1 MLISLVF
8 NGFLYAYEQL
18 LMRRHTINPMQMVG
32 CEGCF
37 GLFVITFIALCFSLT
52 PCGLGEKLCS
62 YDSFGNPY
70 FERIDQFFVEVGTNW
85 ILLLLVAIGIATIS
99 AYNLNGVRIT
109 KLFDALTR
117 SLLNITKTS
126 VIWLVGIIITFSVGD
141 NPDYQLE
148 SKDLVVNLVK
158 GAGFAFIIVGTLIY
172 NKLIFKE
179 FFADRPQQDALETQE
194 SLEGK

>member
-37 GLFVITFIALCFSLT
+37 GLFIITFIALCFSLT
-52 PCGLGEKLCS
+52 PCSFGEKMCC

-70 FERIDQFFVEVGTNW
+70 FERIDQFFVEVGTNGV
-85 ILLLLVAIGIATIS
+85 IALLVVIGIATIS
-99 AYNLNGVRIT
+99 LYNLNGVRIT

-126 VIWLVGIIITFSVGD
+126 VIWIVGIIVTVSVGD

-148 SKDLVVNLVK
+148 SKDVVVNVVK
-158 GAGFAFIIVGTLIY
+158 AVGFSFIILGTLIY
-172 NKLIFKE
+172 NKLIFKQ
-179 FFADRPQQDALETQE
+179 FFADKVKQEILE
-194 SLEGK
+194 